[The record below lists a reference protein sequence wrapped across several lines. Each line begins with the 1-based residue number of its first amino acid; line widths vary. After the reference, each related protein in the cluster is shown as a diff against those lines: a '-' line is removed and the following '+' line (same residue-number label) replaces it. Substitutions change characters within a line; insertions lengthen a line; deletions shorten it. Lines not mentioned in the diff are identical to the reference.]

1 MSILKKVFIFII
13 IILVLLPVSIFGY
26 INSKINKVYDPS
38 SSIKSLEETN
48 YSSEKGITNIL
59 LVGTD
64 ARNTEE
70 KSRSDAMMILTVDN
84 NHKNLKLTS
93 LARDTYVEIPG
104 HGKQKLTHAYAYGG
118 LNLLLETLESNF
130 KIDIQNYVVVNFFS
144 FINIIDTLNG
154 IVVDVKPNEIQELN
168 RYIPECYS
176 FDQNKNKNPMK
187 NIEYSGK
194 QKLNGYQ
201 SLAYSRIRY
210 NDSAL
215 ERDNRQR
222 IVLESAFE
230 KAKHL
235 PINKYPDLI
244 NSILPY
250 VKTNLN
256 TSDILSIGNSI
267 LSMDN
272 FNIKTLE
279 FPIEEYSTGGIYKN
293 AGWVWRYD
301 EDKCLPILHD
311 FIFNDGVYKK

>member
-1 MSILKKVFIFII
+1 MSIFKKFLIFII
-13 IILVLLPVSIFGY
+13 IILILLPVSIFGY
-26 INSKINKVYDPS
+26 IHSKVNKVYDPS
-38 SSIKSLEETN
+38 SSIKSLKETN
-48 YSSEKGITNIL
+48 YASEKGITNIL

-84 NHKNLKLTS
+84 KHKNLKLTS

-154 IVVDVKPNEIQELN
+154 IVVDVKPNEIKELN
-168 RYIPECYS
+168 RYMPECYS
-176 FDQNKNKNPMK
+176 FDQNKNKSPMK

-222 IVLESAFE
+222 LVLESAFE
-230 KAKHL
+230 KVKHL
-235 PINKYPDLI
+235 PISKYPNLI
-244 NSILPY
+244 DSILPY
-250 VKTNLN
+250 IKTNMD

-267 LSMDN
+267 LSIGN

-293 AGWVWRYD
+293 AGWVWRYN
-301 EDKCLPILHD
+301 EEKCLPILHD
-311 FIFNDGVYKK
+311 FIFNDTVYKK

>member
-1 MSILKKVFIFII
+1 MSILKKFFIFII
-13 IILVLLPVSIFGY
+13 IILILLPVSIFGY
-26 INSKINKVYDPS
+26 IHSKINKVYDPS
-38 SSIKSLEETN
+38 SSIKSLKEAN

-154 IVVDVKPNEIQELN
+154 IVVDVKPNEIKELN

-176 FDQNKNKNPMK
+176 FDQHKNKNPMK

-201 SLAYSRIRY
+201 TLAYSRIRY

-279 FPIEEYSTGGIYKN
+279 FPIEKYSTGGIYKN

-301 EDKCLPILHD
+301 EDKCLPILHN
-311 FIFNDGVYKK
+311 FIFNDKVYKK

>member
-1 MSILKKVFIFII
+1 M
-13 IILVLLPVSIFGY
+13 LPVSIFGY
-26 INSKINKVYDPS
+26 IHSKINKVYDPS
-38 SSIKSLEETN
+38 SSIKSLKETN
-48 YSSEKGITNIL
+48 YASKKGITNIL

-154 IVVDVKPNEIQELN
+154 IVVDVKPNEIKELN

-201 SLAYSRIRY
+201 TLAYSRIRY

-222 IVLESAFE
+222 LVLESAFE

-244 NSILPY
+244 DSILPY
-250 VKTNLN
+250 IKTNMN

-267 LSMDN
+267 LSIGN

-301 EDKCLPILHD
+301 KEKCLPILHD
-311 FIFNDGVYKK
+311 FIFNDDVYKK

>member
-1 MSILKKVFIFII
+1 MSIFKKVFIFII

-26 INSKINKVYDPS
+26 IHSKINKVYDPS
-38 SSIKSLEETN
+38 SSIKSLKETN

-84 NHKNLKLTS
+84 KHKNLKLTS

-187 NIEYSGK
+187 NVEYSGK

-222 IVLESAFE
+222 LILESAFE
-230 KAKHL
+230 KANHL

-250 VKTNLN
+250 VKTNMN

-279 FPIEEYSTGGIYKN
+279 FPIEEYSAGGIYKN

-311 FIFNDGVYKK
+311 FIFNDKVYKK

>member
-1 MSILKKVFIFII
+1 MSIFKKFFIFII
-13 IILVLLPVSIFGY
+13 IILILLPVSIFGY
-26 INSKINKVYDPS
+26 IHSKINKVYDPS
-38 SSIKSLEETN
+38 SSIKSLKETN
-48 YSSEKGITNIL
+48 YASKKGITNIL

-154 IVVDVKPNEIQELN
+154 IVVDVKPNEIKELN

-201 SLAYSRIRY
+201 TLAYSRIRY

-222 IVLESAFE
+222 LVLESAFE

-244 NSILPY
+244 DSILPY
-250 VKTNLN
+250 IKTNMN

-267 LSMDN
+267 LSIGN

-301 EDKCLPILHD
+301 KEKCLPILHD
-311 FIFNDGVYKK
+311 FIFNDKVYKK

>member
-1 MSILKKVFIFII
+1 MSIFKKVFIFII

-26 INSKINKVYDPS
+26 IHSKINKVYDPS
-38 SSIKSLEETN
+38 SSIKSLKETN

-84 NHKNLKLTS
+84 KHKNLKLTS
-93 LARDTYVEIPG
+93 LARDTYVEIPN

-222 IVLESAFE
+222 LVLESSFE

-244 NSILPY
+244 NGILPY
-250 VKTNLN
+250 VKTNMN

-272 FNIKTLE
+272 FNI
-279 FPIEEYSTGGIYKN
+279 
-293 AGWVWRYD
+293 
-301 EDKCLPILHD
+301 
-311 FIFNDGVYKK
+311 

>member
-1 MSILKKVFIFII
+1 MSILKKFFIFII
-13 IILVLLPVSIFGY
+13 IILILLPVSIFGY
-26 INSKINKVYDPS
+26 IHSKINKVYDPS
-38 SSIKSLEETN
+38 SSIKSLKETN
-48 YSSEKGITNIL
+48 YASKKGITNIL

-104 HGKQKLTHAYAYGG
+104 HGNQKLTHAYAYGG

-154 IVVDVKPNEIQELN
+154 IVVDVKPNEIKELN

-201 SLAYSRIRY
+201 TLAYSRIRY

-222 IVLESAFE
+222 LVLESAFE

-244 NSILPY
+244 DSILPY
-250 VKTNLN
+250 IKTNMN

-267 LSMDN
+267 LSIGN

-301 EDKCLPILHD
+301 KEKCLPILHD
-311 FIFNDGVYKK
+311 FIFNDKVYKK

>member
-1 MSILKKVFIFII
+1 MSIFKKFFIFII
-13 IILVLLPVSIFGY
+13 IILILLPVSIFGY
-26 INSKINKVYDPS
+26 IHSKINKVYDPS
-38 SSIKSLEETN
+38 SSIKSLKETN
-48 YSSEKGITNIL
+48 YASKKGITNIL

-154 IVVDVKPNEIQELN
+154 IVVDVKPNEIKELN

-201 SLAYSRIRY
+201 TLAYSRIRY

-222 IVLESAFE
+222 LVLESAFE

-244 NSILPY
+244 DSILPY
-250 VKTNLN
+250 IKTNMN

-267 LSMDN
+267 LSIGN

-301 EDKCLPILHD
+301 KEKCLPILHD
-311 FIFNDGVYKK
+311 FIFNDDVYKK

>member
-1 MSILKKVFIFII
+1 MSIFKKVFIFII

-26 INSKINKVYDPS
+26 IHSKINKVYDPS
-38 SSIKSLEETN
+38 SSIKSLKETN

-84 NHKNLKLTS
+84 KHKNLKLTS
-93 LARDTYVEIPG
+93 LARDTYVEIPN
-104 HGKQKLTHAYAYGG
+104 HGNQKLTHAYAYGG

-222 IVLESAFE
+222 LVLESSFE

-250 VKTNLN
+250 VKTNMN

-279 FPIEEYSTGGIYKN
+279 FPIEEYSTGGIYKK

-311 FIFNDGVYKK
+311 FIFNDKVYKK

>member
-1 MSILKKVFIFII
+1 MSIFKKFLIFII
-13 IILVLLPVSIFGY
+13 IILILLPVSIFGY
-26 INSKINKVYDPS
+26 IHSKVNKVYDPS
-38 SSIKSLEETN
+38 SSIKSLKETN
-48 YSSEKGITNIL
+48 YASEKGITNIL

-84 NHKNLKLTS
+84 KHKNLKLTS
-93 LARDTYVEIPG
+93 LARDTYVQIPG

-154 IVVDVKPNEIQELN
+154 IVIDVKPNEIKELN
-168 RYIPECYS
+168 RYMPECYS
-176 FDQNKNKNPMK
+176 FDQNKNKSPMK

-222 IVLESAFE
+222 LVLESAFE
-230 KAKHL
+230 KVKHL
-235 PINKYPDLI
+235 PISKYPNLI
-244 NSILPY
+244 DGILPY
-250 VKTNLN
+250 IKTNMD

-267 LSMDN
+267 LSIGN

-301 EDKCLPILHD
+301 EEKCLPILHD
-311 FIFNDGVYKK
+311 FIFNDTVYKK